1 MDSLYALEQVKID
14 KEGGNVDYEDLDT
27 ITINI
32 PCCHRCQQ
40 MKLILTS
47 IIRLFPS
54 ILDYDFID
62 KIVEG

>member
-1 MDSLYALEQVKID
+1 
-14 KEGGNVDYEDLDT
+14 
-27 ITINI
+27 
-32 PCCHRCQQ
+32 

-62 KIVEG
+62 KIVEGWWGGFIHLYSKKLIAEPKSYP